1 MKTILIKILK
11 TVLPLAFGCYV
22 MYSIF
27 AKMGKTEKEI
37 FYQAID
43 KADYKWIILS
53 MLLSILAFASRAY
66 RWKYMLEPLGYK
78 TSFWNRY
85 HSMMIGYIIN
95 LTIPRAGEAS
105 RSAMLYRSEGV
116 PFTKSFGTIIAER
129 AVDFVMLLLVAG
141 LTALLGMDNFFKIFH
156 EISVKF
162 GGKQTNDPN
171 AFPWK
176 LIIYG
181 IIALG
186 SIGLIIIMKYKPA
199 LRQKVVGFIKDI
211 FEGLLSIFKT
221 KNPSGYLFHTLFIWV
236 SYIGYFG
243 IAFFAL
249 EETKDFPFSGILLGF
264 IAGSLG
270 IIFTNGGLGVFP
282 LLIAMVVQLVLQNK
296 LPNALAIGNALGM
309 IIWASQTLMLVLLGL
324 LSFIFLPKNFSK
336 EDVKN

>member
-141 LTALLGMDNFFKIFH
+141 LTALLGMDNFFRIFH

-162 GGKQTNDPN
+162 SGKQTNDPN

-186 SIGLIIIMKYKPA
+186 GLGLLVIMKYKPA
-199 LRQKVVGFIKDI
+199 LRQKIVGFIKDI

-282 LLIAMVVQLVLQNK
+282 LLIAMVVQLVLQDK